1 MSMSTASKS
10 TALVAAW
17 VATHSTILATADRL
31 RGVRRRG
38 EHGQA
43 SAEYAMVL
51 LGCAAVALLITAWAT
66 KTDTV
71 GKLLDK
77 VMNSVSDKVKK

>member
-1 MSMSTASKS
+1 MSMSTAVV
-10 TALVAAW
+10 TAW
-17 VATHSTILATADRL
+17 VATHTTALAAADRL
-31 RGVRRRG
+31 QGIVRRRG

-77 VMNSVSDKVKK
+77 VMSSVSDKVKK

>member
-1 MSMSTASKS
+1 MSMSTAI
-10 TALVAAW
+10 VAAW
-17 VATHSTILATADRL
+17 VATHTTILTTADRL
-31 RGVRRRG
+31 RGVRRRRG

-77 VMNSVSDKVKK
+77 VMGSVMDKVKK